1 MQVAKPDPSTPN
13 ATLKRSFVTTLL
25 VAALVVGGLG
35 IGAAASVPGM
45 QVGGW
50 LALTLFALL
59 AAPLLYLLW
68 RQWTRP
74 GAATMVLTAGT
85 ALTSLAGLLPISYV
99 FTIFSGFA
107 TSLKQVYWLF
117 CLWGLLV
124 LLLVIGLAAFSAQ
137 KRLRAQGAPA
147 GWPSA
152 IAVPLLYVVVAHG
165 AVAAVARLEADI
177 QANTRQNQYRASAA
191 LRDIKRCATEAAA
204 QAGAAGY
211 PSTLAALGPS
221 GTRCLDAEL
230 AAGRRPGYIIEY
242 LASPPDANGRIA
254 TYTTCARPAA
264 PTHGGL
270 PTMAGHADK
279 QAVVEN
285 GDPARAAPMS
295 CSQVWQLERS
305 PALTLYS
312 LSACAIRYAHE
323 HPQIGY
329 PATVADLAAIAC
341 ELAYPATLVY
351 RPGPGGQGPRRSF
364 EALATGSIWGRS
376 GSYFIDESGVLRFAA
391 QGDAGRD
398 APALNEITAA
408 EGAAVA
414 ATERQRLNQLAAA
427 GQETLAA
434 CDRGEALG
442 CDRYGEHAMFNLKR
456 ADEAERYFRRACD
469 AGHTPSCLS
478 FHSGDAAENETYQ
491 IAIWLR
497 HHCRD
502 GQARACESLTQL
514 HRGMDR
520 EATRKVQEWVLA
532 GPQ

>member
-1 MQVAKPDPSTPN
+1 MTA
-13 ATLKRSFVTTLL
+13 LL

-50 LALTLFALL
+50 LALALFALL

-85 ALTSLAGLLPISYV
+85 ALTSLAGLLPVSYV
-99 FTIFSGFA
+99 FTIFAGFA

-117 CLWGLLV
+117 CLWVLLV

-137 KRLRAQGAPA
+137 RRLRVQGEPA

-165 AVAAVARLEADI
+165 AVAAVARLEANI

-191 LRDIKRCATEAAA
+191 LRDINRCATEAAA

-270 PTMAGHADK
+270 PTMAGHADAP
-279 QAVVEN
+279 AVIQN

-295 CSQVWQLERS
+295 CAQVWQLERS

-312 LSACAIRYAHE
+312 LSACAIRYARE

-329 PATVADLAAIAC
+329 PASVADLAALAC
-341 ELAYPATLVY
+341 ELAHPETLVY
-351 RPGPGGQGPRRSF
+351 RPGPGGKGPRRSF
-364 EALATGSIWGRS
+364 EALATGSIWGRR
-376 GSYFIDESGVLRFAA
+376 GSFFIDESGVLRFAA

-398 APALNEITAA
+398 APALKDINADVRQRFDQR
-408 EGAAVA
+408 VA
-414 ATERQRLNQLAAA
+414 AAPEAA
-427 GQETLAA
+427 AA
-434 CDRGEALG
+434 CDRGEALA
-442 CDRYGEHAMFNLKR
+442 CDRYGEHALLDLNR
-456 ADEAERYFRRACD
+456 RDEADRYFLRACD
-469 AGHTPSCLS
+469 AGHAPACLLTS
-478 FHSGDAAENETYQ
+478 SSAATHEVQYTS
-491 IAIWLR
+491 LR
-497 HHCRD
+497 LRRQCRD
-502 GQARACESLTQL
+502 GQTRACEGLTQL
-514 HRGMDR
+514 RGDMDR
-520 EATRKVQEWVLA
+520 EAVRKIEEWVRA